1 VKGNVD
7 PFEGTARGV
16 RDNESPNKREAVL
29 GKAAEA
35 GFQDWALLADGIRG
49 RMVDIQRVR
58 NWGKFNWCLVYD
70 GQGKEE
76 GIRSGISAFKLDF
89 GCLAWL
95 GSSVFG

>member
-1 VKGNVD
+1 MN
-7 PFEGTARGV
+7 PFEGAARGV
-16 RDNESPNKREAVL
+16 NDNESPNKREAVL
-29 GKAAEA
+29 GKA
-35 GFQDWALLADGIRG
+35 
-49 RMVDIQRVR
+49 VDIQRVR